1 MGQKQSKKEKKPPS
15 SSQSAQTSAFISS
28 VSGDV
33 GDDFAMLP
41 AILGSNKKNARF
53 QQQLKAMQVRLDRYK
68 KDMEL
73 ISKTHLSKDE
83 FRLLRSLFTSFCK
96 ECLNVQEPSTKNQAP
111 SQPKQ
116 KTSEDYSLYLTREEC
131 YKVFFPKIE
140 HTQTIGDNVERNDT
154 SISIQT
160 TFEDIYTEEE
170 RVVLNA
176 LFNAACDFN
185 KRNLLTFHRFVMTI
199 SAMCRG
205 TFEEKVEWTFSFY
218 DYSHEGYISK
228 TKLLTL
234 MKALKSMDIL
244 KLKQS
249 PRPKS
254 PITTPEEELEQIV
267 EEFFDCAKKAQN
279 ESTLFKK
286 VNSNSSEFISQDR
299 IDLHGYSLACK
310 ENATFLNALGIVET
324 FFIPILKPI
333 NDFVN
338 CDNPYEIEGS
348 LFVATTDETEKEIFY
363 SANTRSENN
372 LFKRF
377 LVDIR
382 GGLLNGYSSITA
394 ENQKKRAFSVDL
406 RKIDAIEN
414 ETQIVSIPLLEEMKK
429 EESIMTITD
438 EIGNNGSNTLNVRR
452 VSHKRTSSFP
462 MKPTHAIVLSP
473 SFSITISKSIYDEI
487 FEQDIEINNINEPTN
502 NKKETNEKK
511 KSQKKDLN
519 EKKKIIFIAD
529 SSEMKMLWIFTIL
542 MYHLDHRKGIEGE
555 ACRFNSFSPERQKV
569 RAKWYVDGKDAFSDI
584 AIAITLAKEEIFIAD
599 WCLHPTMYLL
609 RGSGKEVADSRLDI
623 LLKKKA
629 SQGVKIY
636 ILLWNETTLAFLNL
650 NTKRTKA
657 YLKSLYPK
665 NIFVKTHPKKYP
677 AEWSHHQKL
686 VVIDQSIAF
695 LGGLDL
701 CYGRW
706 DDYHHNIT
714 DMNHSNC
721 KYPGND
727 YNNPNIEPQYKSVD
741 KLDNFK
747 DCIDREYVPRQAWHD
762 IHCMV
767 TGLSAKD
774 CSFNF
779 VERWNFAFKNSE
791 GSKHKLLTL
800 KNPGKNLLLEYYD
813 IKQRRKK
820 IPIINPF
827 HLNDSLQTTNTNDNT
842 LSESNPST
850 AKEIFKSKLSELDP
864 RNRRK
869 KIEEEEDKK
878 LAQIEQD
885 LKEKVD
891 EEFARHQI
899 LAKESDTDASDIE
912 PSSPALQKQQGNT
925 MADEGTPSRDLKIDV
940 HKHKHKHKITT
951 KTRSKNI
958 VTTDSPKHK
967 KDALQRKIKKF
978 QCADEGYLCN
988 AQVVRSLCK
997 WSGSPRDEQSIYA
1010 AYLYMID
1017 NAKHYIYIENQYF
1030 IGSGSEVAKNVIPEY
1045 ISRKIVEKMKQ
1056 REVFRVMIVLPSH
1069 PEGKITNPTTQQVMK
1084 YTYKTIKHGAN
1095 SMYSYIKKHVPGATD
1110 SEIENYLSFC
1120 TIRNYG
1126 FLNCDWRS
1134 SMEEADI
1141 TKLGN
1146 YQDYLDEDET
1156 SDDSFSN
1163 HSDKFRAL
1171 MIMKTTDTGKKAVTE
1186 HIYVHSKL
1194 MIVDDN
1200 ITIIGSANIND
1211 RSMLGTRDSEIAVVI
1226 QDHPSSTINT
1236 KMNGKSYK
1244 SGKFAHSLR
1253 IRCWREHLG
1262 LLPSQN
1268 EKEDEELSD
1277 EELQRKISESE
1288 HEVVNDDES
1297 DDANIFNLK
1306 NLNINK
1312 NKTWKKWQRQRLENK
1327 MKKLIRND
1335 PICEETF
1342 KGVWLKTAKHNT
1354 DIYEAVFPDTL
1365 ISNKFSTLD
1374 EYLESSKIVANEKDQ
1389 TKESDN
1395 ENLKKEKSKKSFV
1408 NVSAISSTSK
1418 KANMDEEEL
1427 VIEEER
1433 PKTAPPQ
1440 QVGLSSN
1447 EMPQSNQ
1454 EQDESPTQDVTREHR
1469 SKKAKDLDSS
1479 LSEPEKRKL
1488 LKQLKGNLCLFPLN
1502 FASKDT
1508 WSKPFHVSVA
1518 VGDNIFV

>member
-41 AILGSNKKNARF
+41 AILGRPNKKNARF

-73 ISKTHLSKDE
+73 LSKTHLSKDE

-96 ECLNVQEPSTKNQAP
+96 ECLNVKESSTKKQET
-111 SQPKQ
+111 SQPKPK

-140 HTQTIGDNVERNDT
+140 LAQTFNNFERTNGSIQIQTNVEDVY
-154 SISIQT
+154 S
-160 TFEDIYTEEE
+160 EEE
-170 RVVLNA
+170 RVVLSA

-185 KRNLLTFHRFVMTI
+185 KRKLLTFHRFVMTI

-218 DYSHEGYISK
+218 DYNHEGYISK
-228 TKLLTL
+228 PKLLTL
-234 MKALKSMDIL
+234 MKALESMDIL
-244 KLKQS
+244 KLKSS

-254 PITTPEEELEQIV
+254 PATTFEEELEQIV
-267 EEFFDCAKKAQN
+267 DAFFDCAKKAQN
-279 ESTLFKK
+279 ENTLFKR
-286 VNSNSSEFISQDR
+286 VNSNTSDFSTQDR

-310 ENATFLNALGIVET
+310 ENDTFLNALGIVET
-324 FFIPILKPI
+324 FFVPILKPI
-333 NDFVN
+333 NDFVH

-348 LFVATTDETEKEIFY
+348 LFIATTDETEAEIVY

-377 LVDIR
+377 IVDIR
-382 GGLLNGYSSITA
+382 GGLLNGYCSITV
-394 ENQKKRAFSVDL
+394 ENQKKRAFSIDL

-414 ETQIVSIPLLEEMKK
+414 ETQIISLPLLEEMRK
-429 EESIMTITD
+429 EDTLVISD
-438 EIGNNGSNTLNVRR
+438 EISNNGSNTLNVGR
-452 VSHKRTSSFP
+452 VSHKRTNSFP
-462 MKPTHAIVLSP
+462 VKPTHAIVLSP
-473 SFSITISKSIYDEI
+473 AFSITMSKAIYDEI
-487 FEQDIEINNINEPTN
+487 FEQDIELNNLNESTT
-502 NKKETNEKK
+502 KKEATEKK
-511 KSQKKDLN
+511 KSQKKDPN
-519 EKKKIIFIAD
+519 EKKKIVFIAD
-529 SSEMKMLWIFTIL
+529 SSEVKMLWIFTIL

-584 AIAITLAKEEIFIAD
+584 AIAITLAKEEIFISD

-665 NIFVKTHPKKYP
+665 NIFVKTHPKKFP
-677 AEWSHHQKL
+677 TEWSHHQKL
-686 VVIDQSIAF
+686 VIIDQSIAF

-747 DCIDREYVPRQAWHD
+747 DCIDREYIPRQAWHD

-767 TGLSAKD
+767 TGLAAKD

-779 VERWNFAFKNSE
+779 VERWNFAFRNSE

-800 KNPGKNLLLEYYD
+800 KNPGKNPLLEYYD

-827 HLNDSLQTTNTNDNT
+827 HLGDVLQVNDTTNKESSDN
-842 LSESNPST
+842 NPTT

-891 EEFARHQI
+891 EEFARHQPLI
-899 LAKESDTDASDIE
+899 KESDTDASDAE
-912 PSSPALQKQQGNT
+912 PPSPSPQKQQGN
-925 MADEGTPSRDLKIDV
+925 ADEGTPTRELRIV
-940 HKHKHKHKITT
+940 AHKNKHKISA

-958 VTTDSPKHK
+958 ITTDSPKHK
-967 KDALQRKIKKF
+967 KDAIQQKIKKF

-997 WSGSPRDEQSIYA
+997 WSGSPRDEQSVYA

-1056 REVFRVMIVLPSH
+1056 REVFRVMILLPSH
-1069 PEGKITNPTTQQVMK
+1069 PEGKLTNPTTQQVMK
-1084 YTYKTIKHGAN
+1084 YTYKTIKHGVN

-1110 SEIENYLSFC
+1110 SDIENYLSFC

-1134 SMEEADI
+1134 SMEEADVI
-1141 TKLGN
+1141 RLGN
-1146 YQDYLDEDET
+1146 FQDILDEDET

-1171 MIMKTTDTGKKAVTE
+1171 MIMKTTDSGKKAVTE

-1268 EKEDEELSD
+1268 EKEDEELTD
-1277 EELQRKISESE
+1277 EELQKKISESE
-1288 HEVVNDDES
+1288 HDADNEDES
-1297 DDANIFNLK
+1297 DEANIFNLK

-1312 NKTWKKWQRQRLENK
+1312 NKTWKKWQRQRIENK

-1335 PICEETF
+1335 PICDETF

-1365 ISNKFSTLD
+1365 ISNKFTTLD
-1374 EYLESSKIVANEKDQ
+1374 EYLESSKIVVNEKDQ
-1389 TKESDN
+1389 NKEMDN
-1395 ENLKKEKSKKSFV
+1395 ENLKKEKSKKSSA
-1408 NVSAISSTSK
+1408 NLSAIASSK
-1418 KANMDEEEL
+1418 KAVKEEEEL

-1433 PKTAPPQ
+1433 PKTAPAQ
-1440 QVGLSSN
+1440 QPVTGTSLDETPSKHVD
-1447 EMPQSNQ
+1447 
-1454 EQDESPTQDVTREHR
+1454 QDDTSPNNAATRER
-1469 SKKAKDLDSS
+1469 SKKAKELDSA

-1488 LKQLKGNLCLFPLN
+1488 LKQLKGNLCLFPLD